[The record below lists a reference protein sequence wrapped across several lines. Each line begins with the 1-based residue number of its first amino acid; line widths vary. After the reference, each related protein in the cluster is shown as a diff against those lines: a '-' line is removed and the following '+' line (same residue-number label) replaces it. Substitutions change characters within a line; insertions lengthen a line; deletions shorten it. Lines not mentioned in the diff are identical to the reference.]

1 MRDKKIMLKLIS
13 SILAGLVSVVSL
25 LVSLSLPHWVI
36 TVESSPSSASSASSP
51 PPATPSLLL
60 HIGLFSVCPE
70 WRLEENL
77 SLTEVAGVKCRSLS
91 YSEEEEDI
99 RTSLAPLSSRTG
111 RVLSRIRSDKHNAH
125 N

>member
-1 MRDKKIMLKLIS
+1 MLKLIS

-36 TVESSPSSASSASSP
+36 TVESSPSSPSSASSASSP